1 MAVKKLSQAEFTFLQ
16 NPEFDSE
23 EVEENLEMVGI
34 IALEDPVR
42 EEAKVAIKES
52 KQAGIKTI
60 MITGDSKETAKAIA
74 KNVGIFASEEEL
86 ITGEELEQ
94 MDEESF
100 EKQVQNYS
108 IYARVS
114 PKHKLRVVQAWQK
127 LDHVVTMTGDG
138 INDSP
143 ALKAADIGCA
153 MGKTGTDVSKESADI
168 VLLDDN
174 FATIVEGVKQ
184 GRKVFYKLQNVI
196 KNLLISSVAAIIA
209 VLFGLVILE
218 RVISLSGKSTENF
231 YIFSAVQILF
241 ANLLTHGFP
250 AISLG
255 LIDPKIE
262 VFKEKPRS
270 KNSSIL
276 DKKNVL
282 NTLFQGSLIG
292 FMSIFV

>member
-1 MAVKKLSQAEFTFLQ
+1 MGLAVKKLSQAEFTFLQ
-16 NPEFDSE
+16 NPEFNSE

-114 PKHKLRVVQAWQK
+114 PKHKLRVVQA
-127 LDHVVTMTGDG
+127 
-138 INDSP
+138 
-143 ALKAADIGCA
+143 
-153 MGKTGTDVSKESADI
+153 
-168 VLLDDN
+168 
-174 FATIVEGVKQ
+174 
-184 GRKVFYKLQNVI
+184 
-196 KNLLISSVAAIIA
+196 
-209 VLFGLVILE
+209 
-218 RVISLSGKSTENF
+218 
-231 YIFSAVQILF
+231 
-241 ANLLTHGFP
+241 
-250 AISLG
+250 
-255 LIDPKIE
+255 
-262 VFKEKPRS
+262 
-270 KNSSIL
+270 
-276 DKKNVL
+276 
-282 NTLFQGSLIG
+282 
-292 FMSIFV
+292 